1 MCYDAADRPPD
12 CLAAPEFRADAEED
26 HRDDARFAAAHE
38 HAVTRTPLGRV
49 VVTLAAVQ
57 AVARRRGVPPA
68 EVRADWARERERS
81 EQARPRTTPAGDGVS
96 RRAFLAGAGATA
108 AWLAGGAEWV
118 EAATRPAAKRAP
130 ATKPPAVV
138 AVVGGG
144 LAGLCAALTLQDAG
158 VAVTVYEAA
167 GQVGGRVHSNG
178 SGYWRDG
185 QVSEWCGELINSD
198 HQTVIRLARRFGLQT
213 VDLHAAQ
220 ASGAEDAYH
229 VLGARYPV
237 ADADR
242 EFRAVYPLLKRD
254 LDAAG
259 DETTHRTK
267 TPAGVALDR
276 MSIREWIDARVPGGA
291 SSRLG
296 RLLDVAYAL
305 EYGAL
310 TTDQSALNLV
320 YLLGEQAPGGRLSL
334 TGLSDERYRLAGGN
348 DRLPRAIV
356 ARLPKDAVR
365 RQWRLRSLARES
377 DGRVALDFETPD
389 GAKSVRADH
398 VILALP
404 FAVLRGLDYARA
416 EFDPLKRLA
425 IEELGMGRNSKL
437 HIQLTS
443 RAWRR
448 PDAARPGTG
457 VVATDRGPL
466 LTWESSRGQSGGSGL
481 LVCYGLDEAS
491 GAVAA
496 PLPWTDAGA
505 HAHAGEVARSTLA
518 ALETVWPGVTSEWNG
533 LATLSVPFLDPN
545 IGGSYSYYRV
555 GQYHTFG
562 GYEAVR
568 QRNIHFAGEH
578 TSGEF
583 QGFME
588 GAAAEG
594 VRAGR
599 AVLADLRPAT
609 KPAPKKPRR

>member
-1 MCYDAADRPPD
+1 M
-12 CLAAPEFRADAEED
+12 
-26 HRDDARFAAAHE
+26 
-38 HAVTRTPLGRV
+38 
-49 VVTLAAVQ
+49 
-57 AVARRRGVPPA
+57 
-68 EVRADWARERERS
+68 
-81 EQARPRTTPAGDGVS
+81 S
-96 RRAFLAGAGATA
+96 RRALLAGAGATA
-108 AWLAGGAEWV
+108 AWLLSRPDWL
-118 EAATRPAAKRAP
+118 EAATAP
-130 ATKPPAVV
+130 APKKAPERKPPAVV
-138 AVVGGG
+138 AVVGAG
-144 LAGLCAALTLQDAG
+144 LGGLCAALTLHDAG

-167 GQVGGRVHSNG
+167 RQVGGRVHSKG

-185 QVSEWCGELINSD
+185 QVSEWCGELINTD
-198 HQTVIRLARRFGLQT
+198 HQTILRLARRFGLQT
-213 VDLHAAQ
+213 VDLHAGQ

-229 VLGARYPV
+229 ILGALYPV

-242 EFRAVYPLLKRD
+242 EFQAVFPLLKRD

-276 MSIREWIDARVPGGA
+276 MSVREWIDARVPGGA

-305 EYGAL
+305 EYGAV

-320 YLLGEQAPGGRLSL
+320 YLLGEQPPNGRLSL
-334 TGLSDERYRLAGGN
+334 TGLSDERFRISGGN
-348 DRLPRAIV
+348 DRLPRAIA
-356 ARLPKDAVR
+356 ARLPTDTVR
-365 RQWRLRSLARES
+365 LEWRLRALTREP

-416 EFDPLKRLA
+416 GFDTPKRRA

-437 HIQLTS
+437 HLQLGS
-443 RAWRR
+443 RFWRR
-448 PDAARPGTG
+448 RDAAPPGTG
-457 VVATDRGPL
+457 AVATDRGPI

-491 GAVAA
+491 GAVAS
-496 PLPWTDAGA
+496 PLPWTDAST
-505 HAHAGEVARSTLA
+505 HAHVADMARTALA
-518 ALETVWPGVTSEWNG
+518 ALEMVWPGATTEWNG
-533 LATLSVPFLDPN
+533 LATLSVPSLDPN
-545 IGGSYSYYRV
+545 VNGSYSYYRV
-555 GQYHTFG
+555 GQYHTIG
-562 GYEAVR
+562 GYEGLR

-578 TSGEF
+578 TSPEF

-599 AVLADLRPAT
+599 AVLADLRPA
-609 KPAPKKPRR
+609 PRRPAKTPRR